1 MTLSELGWGHF
12 FEEQI
17 EAYEAAYMPARVYR
31 QDINQYHMISDNGIF
46 QGILPGRLRHAA
58 YSKADLPT
66 VGDWVLTSPIAGGE
80 AHTLQIERRLERK
93 SRFSRQEA
101 GEIVDEQV
109 VAANI
114 DVIFIVAGLDGDFN
128 PGRIERYLLLTQ
140 DSGARP
146 IVLLNKA
153 DICVDHQMFKAEL
166 APVVKNT
173 PYHLI
178 SAKEDK
184 ELKEIH
190 QYINAGSTC
199 ALIGSSGVGKST
211 IVNALLGQHRF
222 ATGTVR
228 RQDNRGR
235 HTTTFK
241 ELVQLPQGGLIID
254 TPGMRELKIWTDRD
268 SLKQN
273 FDDIFALAVNCKFS
287 DCLHVNEPN
296 CAVVQAIDEGRLE
309 LSRLENY
316 KKLEKE
322 VSSLD
327 SQEEA
332 SIRTK
337 KKMARRKL
345 TKVEKSQFKR

>member
-1 MTLSELGWGHF
+1 M
-12 FEEQI
+12 
-17 EAYEAAYMPARVYR
+17 
-31 QDINQYHMISDNGIF
+31 
-46 QGILPGRLRHAA
+46 
-58 YSKADLPT
+58 
-66 VGDWVLTSPIAGGE
+66 
-80 AHTLQIERRLERK
+80 
-93 SRFSRQEA
+93 
-101 GEIVDEQV
+101 
-109 VAANI
+109 
-114 DVIFIVAGLDGDFN
+114 
-128 PGRIERYLLLTQ
+128 
-140 DSGARP
+140 
-146 IVLLNKA
+146 
-153 DICVDHQMFKAEL
+153 
-166 APVVKNT
+166 
-173 PYHLI
+173 
-178 SAKEDK
+178 
-184 ELKEIH
+184 
-190 QYINAGSTC
+190 
-199 ALIGSSGVGKST
+199 
-211 IVNALLGQHRF
+211 NALLGHNRF

-268 SLKQN
+268 SLKRN

-309 LSRLENY
+309 LSRLESY

-322 VSSLD
+322 ISSLD